1 MTEAA
6 LINGGQQPAAQTAA
20 AAAAAAK
27 TKDKP
32 KERVMEIVID
42 LETPVMAH
50 GEMVKQLK
58 FRRPT
63 GADIMALGDN
73 YPIHI
78 DWSTGVIRP
87 NPPAMGDMMSAL
99 AAVPPSTIKA
109 LDAEDWSTCAHA
121 LMGFFPPGAQAMQF

>member
-6 LINGGQQPAAQTAA
+6 LQTNGSQRPAIPATVATDP
-20 AAAAAAK
+20 AK
-27 TKDKP
+27 EKP
-32 KERVMEIVID
+32 KERVKEIVID

-63 GADIMALGDN
+63 GGDIMALGDN

-78 DWSTGVIRP
+78 EWSTGLIRP